1 MIRRLLFAA
10 AAFAV
15 SLLAASPAEAQL
27 NLRGLRFPA
36 SLQNIFLLRG
46 DAVQTELGFKDEQK
60 TAISELALAL
70 QQEAFE
76 IMSGLQ
82 DLTPEEQKEQMPEV
96 MKMIAE
102 KGTEIQ
108 GKVDAILDDQQK
120 ARLKELSV
128 QARGPQALED
138 EEISKA
144 LKITDEQ
151 KKKLEEIRE
160 EGNAAMQEAMTS
172 LRAGGGDQGKM
183 REKMGAMR
191 KELSDK
197 ALAVLTPE
205 QKEQFEKLKGKEF
218 KFPTGR
224 GGGGG
229 LPF

>member
-46 DAVQTELGFKDEQK
+46 DAVQTELALKDEQK

-108 GKVDAILDDQQK
+108 GKVDEILVDEQK

-138 EEISKA
+138 DEISAA

-151 KKKLEEIRE
+151 KKKLEEVRE

-191 KELSDK
+191 KELSEK

-218 KFPTGR
+218 KFPSGR
-224 GGGGG
+224 GGGG